1 MLPNG
6 QSMKFTS
13 LYIYTFLFLNLTFSF
28 IGCKTPN
35 EPLDKNLPILEGR
48 WRATLK
54 LNEFEE
60 LPFNFDLQYANKTY
74 TMTIMN
80 GKERIPVKDFTFD
93 GDSVFIKLPVYNSEF
108 RGKFNQRRIL
118 GVWNNYSSK
127 TDRQVPFYAVYG
139 DSSRFVVNIIDS
151 IPNVNG
157 RWEVSFISADKTSRS
172 DAIGE
177 FRQDGEHLEATFLT
191 PTGDYRYLEGRVG
204 NKDVMLSSFDG
215 AHAYLFMATIDE
227 FGDLNGD
234 FYSGESGHDI
244 WLGFRNDTISLPNA
258 ETQTQLKDP
267 SKRKINF
274 TFSDLEG
281 KNVSLSDPMFQNKV
295 VIVQIMGTWCPNCMD
310 ETRFLTDLYKKYH
323 SQGLEIVA
331 LAFETSNELATARP
345 QLMHFKKSMGV
356 EYPILLAGKNSKEE
370 ASKTLDMLKE
380 VKAFPTMLV
389 IDRQG
394 FVRKTHTGFSGPA
407 TSEYKRFVMGFS
419 GNIEGLLNEKGQP
432 NS

>member
-1 MLPNG
+1 
-6 QSMKFTS
+6 MKFPS
-13 LYIYTFLFLNLTFSF
+13 PYIYLFLFFNLTIFF
-28 IGCKTPN
+28 IGCKTKD
-35 EPLDKNLPILEGR
+35 EPINNNLPLLEGR

-60 LPFNFDLQYANKTY
+60 LPFNFDLKYANKTY
-74 TMTIMN
+74 TMTLIN
-80 GKERIPVKDFTFD
+80 GSERIPVKDFTFD
-93 GDSVFIKLPVYNSEF
+93 GDSVFIKLPVYNSEL

-177 FRQDGEHLEATFLT
+177 FRQNGEHLEATFLT

-204 NKDVMLSSFDG
+204 NRDVMLSSFDG
-215 AHAYLFMATIDE
+215 AHAYLFLATIDD

-244 WLGFRNDTISLPNA
+244 WLGFKNDTISLPNA
-258 ETQTQLKDP
+258 EKLTQLKDP

-274 TFSDLEG
+274 TFSDLDG
-281 KNVSLSDPMFQNKV
+281 KSVSLSDPMFQNKT
-295 VIVQIMGTWCPNCMD
+295 VIVQIMGSWCPNCMD
-310 ETRFLTDLYKKYH
+310 ETRFLTSLYKKYH
-323 SQGLEIVA
+323 SEGLEIVA
-331 LAFETSNELATARP
+331 LAFETSNNLAQARP
-345 QLMHFKKSMGV
+345 QLMHFKK
-356 EYPILLAGKNSKEE
+356 AW
-370 ASKTLDMLKE
+370 A
-380 VKAFPTMLV
+380 
-389 IDRQG
+389 
-394 FVRKTHTGFSGPA
+394 
-407 TSEYKRFVMGFS
+407 
-419 GNIEGLLNEKGQP
+419 
-432 NS
+432 